1 MSTETALDRTGM
13 HPGLGMV
20 VLLGAMTA
28 FGAVSIDMYLPAV
41 PTIAALLGAELAAA
55 ERTVAVFFL
64 GMGIGQ
70 LIYGPLADRIGR
82 RPPLLAGV
90 TLYVAAS
97 IACALANSVEIL
109 TVARFAQAIG
119 ACAGI
124 VIARAVVRDRYDP
137 NETARILSLLMLV
150 MGLAPILAPLVGS
163 LIMEVA
169 GWRVIFWVLAVF
181 GLATGLAIW
190 LKLPE
195 SRSILTEETARGE
208 TALASYM
215 IILGDRRLFGYLL
228 TGSLNGACM
237 FTYIV
242 GSPGLLIGLYGM
254 SPMMF
259 GWVFGVNAI
268 GLVAGTQLNRAM
280 LTRWSSDQVLA
291 VAGPMVLGCAV
302 LLLISALTGWGGLF
316 GILVPL
322 FLILST
328 FGFTGSNTVAGALN
342 RDPLRSGTVSAAFGG
357 FSAGTGAVVSAIA
370 GVLHDGTAK
379 PMATVMTACAM
390 GAVLS
395 LFLLARPAKLLPDN
409 G

>member
-1 MSTETALDRTGM
+1 MSAETAQDRTGL

-28 FGAVSIDMYLPAV
+28 FGAISIDMYLPAV
-41 PTIAALLGAELAAA
+41 PTIAVVLGSDLAAA

-90 TLYVAAS
+90 FLYVVAS
-97 IACALANSVEIL
+97 VACAVATSVDLL
-109 TVARFAQAIG
+109 TVARLAQALG
-119 ACAGI
+119 ACVGI

-150 MGLAPILAPLVGS
+150 MGLAPILAPLAGS
-163 LIMEVA
+163 LVMEIA
-169 GWRVIFWVLAVF
+169 GWRAIFWVLSAFGTAV
-181 GLATGLAIW
+181 GLTIW
-190 LKLPE
+190 LGLPE
-195 SRSILTEETARGE
+195 SRSALTAETARGE
-208 TALASYM
+208 SALASYLA
-215 IILGDRRLFGYLL
+215 IFRDPRLSGYLL

-259 GWVFGVNAI
+259 GWVFGANAI
-268 GLVAGTQLNRAM
+268 GLVAGSQLNRAL

-291 VAGPMVLGCAV
+291 VAGPMVLGFAA
-302 LLLISALTGWGGLF
+302 LLLVSALTGWGGLV

-342 RDPLRSGTVSAAFGG
+342 RDPSRSGTVSAAFGG
-357 FSAGTGAVVSAIA
+357 LSAGAGALVASIA
-370 GVLHDGTAK
+370 GLLHDGTAV
-379 PMATVMTACAM
+379 PMAAVMTACAA

-395 LFLLARPAKLLPDN
+395 LFLLARPAIFLRA
-409 G
+409 GG